1 MKKIRILIADDHA
14 LMRLGLKS
22 MISLQRDMEVVGE
35 AENGQEAIDLA
46 LALAPDVI
54 ILDLMMP
61 KVNGAAATKAICDAR
76 PDANVILLTS
86 YGDAAVL
93 MKDAPTE
100 SLLTAIRSVMS
111 GGMALT
117 AEFVAPCEAAL
128 PALTPRQTRILESV
142 ALGYTNKDIALQLGI
157 TEIGV
162 KKHLRLV
169 FAKLGVANRTEAVA
183 LALKRQIL
191 RK

>member
-54 ILDLMMP
+54 ILDP
-61 KVNGAAATKAICDAR
+61 R

-86 YGDAAVL
+86 YGDAAELGSVIANGAAGVL